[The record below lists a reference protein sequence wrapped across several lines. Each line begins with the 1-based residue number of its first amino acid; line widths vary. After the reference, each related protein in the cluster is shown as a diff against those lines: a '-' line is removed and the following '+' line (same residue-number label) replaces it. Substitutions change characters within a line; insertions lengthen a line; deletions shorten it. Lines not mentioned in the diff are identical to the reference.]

1 MKSGFMALVFACC
14 MSMRVYA
21 ANLSISAEP
30 YLEGGLF
37 ANPVLPTQGDSVT
50 ITVRAECEKKT
61 PATIPARLTITEM
74 NQETLVTQD
83 LELAR
88 EERYAVARFT
98 WSSKDN
104 GLFTVRAE
112 IDTNNQISESNE
124 ADNTAE
130 IIVPFIVKGRNF
142 KLHFPWYREVP
153 YARWTTVVTSTEK
166 GEGNFAR
173 LEERGVIP
181 LNWEYGGMSWTYYDK
196 EKAQTDPEAV
206 LEEIRQ
212 TFYEKFTRG
221 GDEIRG
227 FGIDEVG
234 GYPDTFHLDAS
245 IVSMEALAQAKR
257 EKPRR
262 FFAVWNGGGPRPELA
277 GVVRKGA
284 DLFLLETYLWR
295 ALPDELG
302 TEDIYD
308 AIEARVSP
316 YIRNTDMF
324 QPAYGNDCYTLIAL
338 DTSERPD
345 RTTLGEQEEVIRFIR
360 QRFPE
365 MRGIGWYNGG
375 YGSQH
380 YGLERTE
387 EMDRHHEAVQR
398 NADHLC
404 FEYWIKPCL
413 TFLPRS
419 IWIERDTS
427 AETVVTA
434 ALSNIGAVDSG
445 PVTVELLCDG
455 EVVAQESVDILPA
468 GANRNE
474 DRVFF
479 SQGIS
484 LEQGL
489 HTLQA
494 RIASAPGST
503 VLEGSVALERFIQK

>member
-1 MKSGFMALVFACC
+1 MTRTPWILGLLAFCLSAQGAN
-14 MSMRVYA
+14 MS
-21 ANLSISAEP
+21 LSAEP

-37 ANPVLPTQGDSVT
+37 ASPVLPAEGSPAT
-50 ITVRAECEKKT
+50 ITVRVQCDGVGASK
-61 PATIPARLTITEM
+61 IPAQVTIKDDEGTEVFS
-74 NQETLVTQD
+74 QTLD
-83 LELAR
+83 LAR
-88 EERYAVARFT
+88 KDSVAEGSVS
-98 WSSKDN
+98 WSSERN

-112 IDTNNQISESNE
+112 VDPANRLAESDE
-124 ADNTAE
+124 TDNAAE

-153 YARWTTVVTSTEK
+153 FARWTTVVTSTGS
-166 GEGNFAR
+166 GEENFTR

-181 LNWEYGGMSWTYYDK
+181 LHWEYGGMSWTYYDK
-196 EKAQTDPEAV
+196 EKAQTEPEAV
-206 LEEIRQ
+206 LAEIKQ
-212 TFYEKFTRG
+212 TFYEKFVRG

-234 GYPDTFHLDAS
+234 GYPDSFKLEAS
-245 IVSMEALAQAKR
+245 IASMEALALAKR

-277 GVVRKGA
+277 NVVRQGA

-302 TEDIYD
+302 VEDIYS
-308 AIEARVSP
+308 ALEGRVFP
-316 YIRNTDMF
+316 YIGNTDMF

-375 YGSQH
+375 YGSQQ
-380 YGLERTE
+380 YGLERAE

-398 NADHLC
+398 NADCLC

-413 TFLPRS
+413 TFLPHS
-419 IWIERDTS
+419 IWLEGDASGGYR
-427 AETVVTA
+427 VTA
-434 ALSNIGAVDSG
+434 ALSNLGAVDSG
-445 PVTVELLCDG
+445 PVEVELLCDG
-455 EVVAQESVDILPA
+455 QVVATASTKSVPA

-474 DRVFF
+474 DRVVFTEPVNL
-479 SQGIS
+479 GG
-484 LEQGL
+484 GL
-489 HTLQA
+489 HTLSA
-494 RIASAPGST
+494 RVASAPGST
-503 VLEGSVALERFIQK
+503 VLAGSVAVERFVQE

>member
-1 MKSGFMALVFACC
+1 MRNACIAVAVACC
-14 MSMRVYA
+14 LSMVVHA
-21 ANLSISAEP
+21 ANVSVSAEP

-37 ANPVLPTQGDSVT
+37 TNPVLPTQGDTVT
-50 ITVRAECEKKT
+50 ISVRAGCEGET
-61 PATIPARLTITEM
+61 PAKIPARLTIKKTGAEI
-74 NQETLVTQD
+74 LVSED
-83 LELAR
+83 LELVR
-88 EERYAVARFT
+88 QGSYAEANFT
-98 WSSKDN
+98 WSSKAN
-104 GLFTVRAE
+104 GLFTVQVE
-112 IDTNNQISESNE
+112 VDPNNRLSESNRG
-124 ADNTAE
+124 DNTAE
-130 IIVPFIVKGRNF
+130 IILPFIIRGRNF

-153 YARWTTVVTSTEK
+153 YARWTTVVTSTAK
-166 GEGNFAR
+166 GQENFVR

-181 LNWEYGGMSWTYYDK
+181 LNWAYGGMSWSYYDK
-196 EKAQTDPEAV
+196 EKARTNPEAV
-206 LEEIRQ
+206 LKEIRQ
-212 TFYEKFTRG
+212 TFIDKYTGG

-234 GYPDTFHLDAS
+234 GYPETFKLDAS
-245 IVSMEALAQAKR
+245 IASMEALALAKR

-277 GVVRKGA
+277 GIVRQGA

-302 TEDIYD
+302 TEDIYA

-380 YGLERTE
+380 YGLVRTE

-398 NADHLC
+398 NADRLC

-413 TFLPRS
+413 TFLPHS
-419 IWIERDTS
+419 IWIEPDS
-427 AETVVTA
+427 SGGFLVTA

-445 PVTVELLCDG
+445 PVAVELLCDG
-455 EVVAQESVDILPA
+455 EVVAATSVNTVPA
-468 GANRNE
+468 GANRNK
-474 DRVFF
+474 DRAFF
-479 SQGIS
+479 SELIN
-484 LEQGL
+484 LAKGL
-489 HTLQA
+489 HTLEA
-494 RIASAPGST
+494 RITSAPGST
-503 VLEGSVALERFIQK
+503 VLEGSVALERFVQK

>member
-1 MKSGFMALVFACC
+1 MRSAFVALVSVCC
-14 MSMRVYA
+14 LSAGAYA
-21 ANLSISAEP
+21 LNLSISAEP

-50 ITVRAECEKKT
+50 ITVRARCEGEV
-61 PATIPARLTITEM
+61 PATLPARLTIVDT
-74 NQETLVTQD
+74 NQETLVVED
-83 LELAR
+83 LQLVR
-88 EERYAVARFT
+88 EDVHAVARFT
-98 WSSKDN
+98 WSSKNN
-104 GLFTVRAE
+104 GVFTVRAE
-112 IDTNNQISESNE
+112 LDPNNRISESIE
-124 ADNTAE
+124 KDNTAE

-142 KLHFPWYREVP
+142 TLHFPWYREMP
-153 YARWTTVVTSTEK
+153 DARWTTVVTSTGK
-166 GEGNFAR
+166 GEENFAR

-181 LNWEYGGMSWTYYDK
+181 LHWEYGGMSWTYYDK
-196 EKAQTDPEAV
+196 EKAQTDPDAV
-206 LEEIRQ
+206 LKEIRQ
-212 TFYEKFTRG
+212 TFYEKFTRD
-221 GDEIRG
+221 GDDIRG
-227 FGIDEVG
+227 FGIDEIG
-234 GYPDTFHLDAS
+234 GYPDTFKLDAS
-245 IVSMEALAQAKR
+245 IASMEALAEAKR
-257 EKPRR
+257 QKPRR

-302 TEDIYD
+302 AEDIY
-308 AIEARVSP
+308 AVIEARVSP

-380 YGLERTE
+380 YGLEQTE
-387 EMDRHHEAVQR
+387 EMDRHHETVQR
-398 NADHLC
+398 NADRLC

-413 TFLPRS
+413 TFLPHS

-427 AETVVTA
+427 GETVITA

-455 EVVAQESVDILPA
+455 VTVAKESVDAVPA

-479 SQGIS
+479 SKAIP
-484 LEQGL
+484 LAQGL

-494 RIASAPGST
+494 RIVSAPGST
-503 VLEGSVALERFIQK
+503 ILEGNAALERFIQE